1 MGMHVI
7 GPHRIFVRIKWLIYG
22 KLWDL
27 AITHKCYFLKMYS
40 LLLLLYIYYIKVF
53 EEDILK
59 HCLFPF
65 TWEKERLE
73 KSKWPLWLTEKLKAF
88 P

>member
-1 MGMHVI
+1 
-7 GPHRIFVRIKWLIYG
+7 
-22 KLWDL
+22 
-27 AITHKCYFLKMYS
+27 MYS

-59 HCLFPF
+59 HCPFPF
-65 TWEKERLE
+65 TWEIERLE